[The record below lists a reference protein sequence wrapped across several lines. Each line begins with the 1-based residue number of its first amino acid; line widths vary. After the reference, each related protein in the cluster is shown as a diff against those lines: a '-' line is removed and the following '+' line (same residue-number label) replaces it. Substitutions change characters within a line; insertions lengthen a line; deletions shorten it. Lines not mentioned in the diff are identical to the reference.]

1 MNKNNVA
8 QNNAQAYGNVN
19 RGNPNGISN
28 HGGRSASHISGVHGG
43 HQSSSDRRDAN
54 RASYNIE
61 VGVASDHRLF
71 VGLVSNISAGGL
83 FIATQE
89 ELRKGD
95 KVDVQFKIPSSS
107 HVFQKT
113 AVVCWTRPYDN
124 EHDGRGRAGAG
135 VQLEQLTDEEQNLLN
150 SFLKDHDAIFFDL

>member
-1 MNKNNVA
+1 MNKNNMA
-8 QNNAQAYGNVN
+8 QNNSHAHSNHV
-19 RGNPNGISN
+19 NPNGISN
-28 HGGRSASHISGVHGG
+28 HGGRNASHISHHGTSAG
-43 HQSSSDRRDAN
+43 DRRDAN

-95 KVDVQFKIPSSS
+95 KVDVRFKIPSSS